1 MSPAAGKCG
10 SGLHEIK
17 NAFRLAMFFVQNGF
31 DDVQGS
37 DRHRG
42 RPASVPEKRLAVPTR
57 RYRPCWAQ
65 QICNLRATYSPDM

>member
-37 DRHRG
+37 DRHRD